1 MFRSR
6 RVALAREALPSVTAW
21 AELVMGADRAEQFA
35 SDAVVTAASAR
46 KVTTL
51 PELTRAARDG
61 LARTLAASEAAIPD
75 ERPTDKDSSGP
86 DVALAVT
93 PKAAA
98 DAYAPREDSPDGD
111 SPDDASPHDASQ
123 DDAEASDHSPAP
135 DHRTPADRLADALEA
150 LRPHE
155 RLAAVRFYLDG
166 ESADAVADLFGIA
179 RADSVALLE
188 SVTAILAPIVGEYD
202 LPDFSAQEEEID
214 VVSR

>member
-93 PKAAA
+93 PKTAA

-111 SPDDASPHDASQ
+111 SP